1 MLSVMYMYRADLEP
15 DASPL
20 YSNLGLLAAR
30 RHVKPDPP
38 SLHRALGAVKAA
50 RLPRLLST
58 RLPPAVLPASTKAP
72 MGLKGEHAG
81 GSRRRCK
88 LAW

>member
-20 YSNLGLLAAR
+20 YSILGLLAAR

-38 SLHRALGAVKAA
+38 AVPRPLGAVEEV
-50 RLPRLLST
+50 RLP
-58 RLPPAVLPASTKAP
+58 LPFRTSLRPDVLPASTKAA
-72 MGLKGEHAG
+72 MGVKGEHAS